1 MVIAKKQQNA
11 KKSKLSLCI
20 MNKKKLIFLASI
32 VKA

>member
-11 KKSKLSLCI
+11 KNSKLSLCI
-20 MNKKKLIFLASI
+20 MNNKKINLLASI